1 MIPYVPKAICI
12 SCILHRN
19 GKVYLPFFVFDTPQL
34 AAEKFI

>member
-19 GKVYLPFFVFDTPQL
+19 GKVYLPIFVFDTPQL
-34 AAEKFI
+34 AAGKFI